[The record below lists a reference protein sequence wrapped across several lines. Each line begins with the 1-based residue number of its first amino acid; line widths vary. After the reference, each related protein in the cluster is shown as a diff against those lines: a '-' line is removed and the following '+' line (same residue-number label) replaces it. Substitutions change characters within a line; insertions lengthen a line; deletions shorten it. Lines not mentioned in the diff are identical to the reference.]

1 MRPAQA
7 LASQLS
13 TIATSHPSTPLFEA
27 CTAAAEQVGAYPY
40 GDIDACKRA
49 VDAALDAIDGALHI
63 PQRERTA
70 LWLSVDDSYRRCHNL
85 YYRHTKANLIPSP
98 ANGWLK

>member
-13 TIATSHPSTPLFEA
+13 TIATSHPSTPLSEA
-27 CTAAAEQVGAYPY
+27 CTAAADLLATYPY

-49 VDAALDAIDGALHI
+49 VDAALDAISDAPI
-63 PQRERTA
+63 SRTERTT
-70 LWLSVDDSYRRCHNL
+70 LWLAVDDSYRRCHNL
-85 YYRHTKANLIPSP
+85 YYRNTPHHLIPSP